1 MRCLVKKK
9 AKTKETYTIILPK
22 IFGEKEIGVTFVS
35 DPNLLIGRKIII
47 NALEVSDNMNKY
59 YLKILFRI
67 NRVEGNKAFTEFYGT
82 ECTQDYISRM
92 VVRRVRRIDV
102 IQDVVTKDK
111 VKLRIKSLCVVSRKA
126 KSSVQKNIHK
136 KIEEVIKREI
146 EGMNLDDFVRSLISD
161 EIKMRIIAEVKKIY
175 PVKNFEIRKIERL
188 SVKEMEQ

>member
-1 MRCLVKKK
+1 MVKKK